1 MRVIALLVGLAAASY
16 EIAGFERQR
25 RQADNGVCK
34 KEAWMPVFAE
44 SSCTRDCV
52 ECNAC
57 VVILIQLGC
66 DVIRE
71 LTPMREAIL
80 DVVMRFKEKQG
91 ILPGSL
97 RVGLIRYGLS
107 RDIKIDLSLIEDIN
121 DFTNVV
127 DDVLVK
133 NIENLQPIAN
143 AHPVPGFKAALNMFT
158 DYEQHRGTK
167 EPCKDRWVWYI
178 TNGHLQCA
186 ECICYP
192 ELTNPFDFS
201 KDQSRI
207 SFTLSNPLAFNNE
220 QLTQF
225 TNWVQ
230 LNNVQNRIEAM
241 CSDYMTENDGQ
252 CCLATN
258 DRGECISSGFQTPC
272 RENQRVSCR
281 QGSAKFNEFIDIV
294 IKPKSCNYIQKHVS
308 LCMTRT
314 RLLSMYEFDKLKC
327 ENMFKHKVSI
337 MATAPNSV
345 PCKFPSKTG
354 ERIWT
359 HNAFEDCYDP
369 DMLRY
374 LNTWDEDKQ
383 NICGEMGYGSF
394 NYYPAKCTA
403 YEEATRNDRVLSVN
417 SQSDTN
423 VAASCLL
430 ESAEKCV
437 EQSCPTTNC
446 NINFVMPKPTPQP
459 AAGEK
464 GCAGP
469 RGKPGLTGGQ
479 GPPGPA
485 GPPGVVGPMGPQG
498 MNGQPG
504 PPGPPGQQTP
514 PSQRGG
520 KGVKGMP
527 GAPGMPGMPG
537 GHGLPGPAGPKG
549 LPGAR
554 GLPGQQGFT
563 GECGDEGDKGNMGPR
578 GDMGPQGPQGP
589 PGPAGVGID
598 SPEYFRLYKAA
609 LRRRLLNGING
620 SGNAQS
626 TTALLLKLNSILQSK
641 LYEVCKPGCYPAR
654 NPIFSPYPSPNPVC
668 KASAEFPRPIYPT
681 YPTYPTPRPT
691 MVPRP
696 TPRPT
701 TTSTEAYVPTEAF
714 TDEPDFDSRGDS
726 DSDEGSDSWDSDS
739 WGDADNSVSESDATD
754 SGWSDS
760 SMEWSRRKRVDEP
773 LKLGKTTKVRRV
785 KTN

>member
-1 MRVIALLVGLAAASY
+1 MRIIALLLGLAAASY
-16 EIAGFERQR
+16 EIAGYERQR

-34 KEAWMPVFAE
+34 KEAWLPVFAE

-71 LTPMREAIL
+71 LTPMRQAIL
-80 DVVMRFKEKQG
+80 DVIMRFKEKQG

-121 DFTNVV
+121 DFTNVI

-220 QLTQF
+220 HLTKF

-230 LNNVQNRIEAM
+230 LANVQSRIEAM
-241 CSDYMTENDGQ
+241 CSDYMTENDNQ
-252 CCLATN
+252 CCLVTN
-258 DRGECISSGFQTPC
+258 DRNECISSGFQTPC
-272 RENQRVSCR
+272 RSNQRVSCR
-281 QGSAKFNEFIDIV
+281 QGSVKFNEFIDIV

-314 RLLSMYEFDKLKC
+314 RLLAMFEFDKLKC
-327 ENMFKHKVSI
+327 ENMFKHKVAI

-345 PCKFPSKTG
+345 PCFDKT
-354 ERIWT
+354 EDRIWT
-359 HNAFEDCYDP
+359 HNAFEDCHDP
-369 DMLRY
+369 DMLDY
-374 LNTWDEDKQ
+374 LNTWDEDKK
-383 NICGEMGYGSF
+383 NICGEMGYGQV
-394 NYYPAKCTA
+394 NYYPAKCSA
-403 YEEATRNDRVLSVN
+403 YEEATRNNRVLSV
-417 SQSDTN
+417 SSESDTN
-423 VAASCLL
+423 VAAACLM

-459 AAGEK
+459 ATGEK

-469 RGKPGLTGGQ
+469 RGQPGTTGGQ

-485 GPPGVVGPMGPQG
+485 GPTGVVGPHGPQG
-498 MNGQPG
+498 INGQPG
-504 PPGPPGQQTP
+504 PPGPPGLQTP

-527 GAPGMPGMPG
+527 GAPGMPGIPG
-537 GHGLPGPAGPKG
+537 GHGRPGPAGPQGFPGPKG
-549 LPGAR
+549 LS
-554 GLPGQQGFT
+554 GQQGFT
-563 GECGDEGDKGNMGPR
+563 GECGDEGARGSTGPY
-578 GDMGPQGPQGP
+578 GEKGPQGPQGP
-589 PGPAGVGID
+589 SGPAGIGID

-609 LRRRLLNGING
+609 LRRRLLNGI
-620 SGNAQS
+620 SGNGDARS
-626 TTALLLKLNSILQSK
+626 TTALLIKLNSILKTK

-654 NPIFSPYPSPNPVC
+654 NPIFSSYPSPNPVC
-668 KASAEFPRPIYPT
+668 KPADIPRPIYPT
-681 YPTYPTPRPT
+681 QRPT

-701 TTSTEAYVPTEAF
+701 TPTTVYVAEPTEAF
-714 TDEPDFDSRGDS
+714 TDEPDFDGRS
-726 DSDEGSDSWDSDS
+726 DSDNDGWDSA
-739 WGDADNSVSESDATD
+739 WGEADNSVSESESDWPTD
-754 SGWSDS
+754 SSDS
-760 SMEWSRRKRVDEP
+760 FEWSRRKRVDEP

-785 KTN
+785 KTG